1 MPYPSNY
8 NLFNPQQQYM
18 NYFTPPMQQQLQQ
31 QQLPIQ
37 NQLST
42 GKIVDGIDT
51 VKVTDIPMDGNAYYF
66 PKADGSEVYSKKWLA
81 NGSTEIKVYK
91 KYEEPEQKEEKEPVK
106 QFDFDLMESN
116 LLDRLDTI
124 NERISRLEK
133 GLTVKP
139 SARSTKE

>member
-66 PKADGSEVYSKKWLA
+66 PKADGSEVYSKKWLP

>member
-18 NYFTPPMQQQLQQ
+18 NYFTAPMQQQLQQ

-66 PKADGSEVYSKKWLA
+66 PKADGSEVYSKRWLS
-81 NGSTEIKVYK
+81 NGSTEIRKYQKVD
-91 KYEEPEQKEEKEPVK
+91 EQNAEEEKQEA
-106 QFDFDLMESN
+106 FDFGLMENN
-116 LLDRLDTI
+116 LIEKLNSI
-124 NERISRLEK
+124 SERIEKLEK
-133 GLTVKP
+133 GLSSKSV
-139 SARSTKE
+139 ARSSKE

>member
-1 MPYPSNY
+1 MPYQTPY
-8 NLFNPQQQYM
+8 NLYNPQQQYM
-18 NYFTPPMQQQLQQ
+18 NYFTQPMQQQLQQ

-42 GKIVDGIDT
+42 GKIVDSIET

-66 PKADGSEVYSKKWLA
+66 PKADGSEVYAKKWLP
-81 NGSTEIKVYK
+81 NGSTEVRIYK
-91 KYEEPEQKEEKEPVK
+91 RYEEPEQKEEEPVK

-116 LLDRLDTI
+116 LMDKLELI

-139 SARSTKE
+139 SARATKE